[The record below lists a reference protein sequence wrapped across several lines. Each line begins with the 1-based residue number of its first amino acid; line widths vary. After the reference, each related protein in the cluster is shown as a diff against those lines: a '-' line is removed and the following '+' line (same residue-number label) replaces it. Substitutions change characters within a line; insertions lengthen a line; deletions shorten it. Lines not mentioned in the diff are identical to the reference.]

1 MLTWRL
7 PKVTSAR
14 SRRAGCGPRVRR
26 RGFPILMMAAVMSM
40 AAAPQSALVRARQL
54 YNQQQYDA
62 AIDAAVEARKIAA
75 SVDVASLVFA
85 RAHLE
90 RFRLAANAVDL
101 GAARDALR
109 QVNSTR
115 LTSSERVELLIGLG
129 EMLYLDDRCGA
140 AAEQFDLAVAQM
152 DRADPN
158 AGRALEWWASALDRQ
173 AQLDPATD
181 QQALYAL
188 ILRRME
194 DELRRDAGSAVASY
208 WVAAAARGVGDL
220 QRAWDAAIAGWVRAR
235 LAGDRSVALRADL
248 DRLVRQA
255 VIPERA
261 RQMASSADPQQAAE
275 AMRVEWDRIKE
286 QWTDR

>member
-1 MLTWRL
+1 MLTMCL
-7 PKVTSAR
+7 PGAPSAR
-14 SRRAGCGPRVRR
+14 DWRTGRGPRVRR
-26 RGFPILMMAAVMSM
+26 PGFPILVMVAVMSTG
-40 AAAPQSALVRARQL
+40 AAQQSALVRARQL

-62 AIDAAVEARKIAA
+62 AIDAAVEARKSAA

-90 RFRLAANAVDL
+90 RFRLTANAVDL
-101 GAARDALR
+101 VAARDALR

-115 LTSSERVELLIGLG
+115 LTSSERIELLIGLG

-140 AAEQFDLAVAQM
+140 AAEQFDLAVAQI

-261 RQMASSADPQQAAE
+261 RQTASPGDPQQAA
-275 AMRVEWDRIKE
+275 ATMRAEWDRIKE

>member
-1 MLTWRL
+1 MLTWCL
-7 PKVTSAR
+7 PGVTSAR
-14 SRRAGCGPRVRR
+14 NRRAGCRPRART
-26 RGFPILMMAAVMSM
+26 RGFPILVMAAVMST

-62 AIDAAVEARKIAA
+62 AIDAAVEARKIAG

-90 RFRLAANAVDL
+90 RFRLTANAVDL

-140 AAEQFDLAVAQM
+140 AAEQFDLAVAQF

-181 QQALYAL
+181 QQTLYAL

-261 RQMASSADPQQAAE
+261 RQMASSGDPQQAAE
-275 AMRVEWDRIKE
+275 AMRAEWDRIKE